1 MQKLLEGVN
10 HELSESELQEL
21 SLITHGF
28 VGSDLVSLC
37 SEASLECSKQTSV
50 TLNFSN
56 FKMALRKA
64 RPSAM
69 REVQIEI
76 PNVKWSDIGGQERL
90 KLTLKQSVEWPLKH
104 PESFTRLG
112 VTPPKGV
119 LMFGPPGCSKTMIA
133 KALATESGLNFLSI
147 KGL

>member
-1 MQKLLEGVN
+1 LQKLLEGVN

-69 REVQIEI
+69 REVQIE
-76 PNVKWSDIGGQERL
+76 VKLI
-90 KLTLKQSVEWPLKH
+90 
-104 PESFTRLG
+104 SF
-112 VTPPKGV
+112 
-119 LMFGPPGCSKTMIA
+119 SN
-133 KALATESGLNFLSI
+133 LNLC
-147 KGL
+147 